1 MEPQTSPSPQQDD
14 MPVLVVGGT
23 GMLGQQVVERLIAS
37 GKRVRALVRPT
48 SQTDA
53 LSSAGVEL
61 AVGDLM
67 QRDSLGPALEKVDA
81 VITTA
86 AGYTGHTPGD
96 TIETDYA
103 GNANLAD
110 AAADAGVRRFVF
122 TSILT
127 CDQAPTVPHFWAKKV
142 MEDHLAERG
151 VPFVALRPGAFLD
164 QVGVWGGGNGWAE
177 GKLSWVGDLDAL
189 LTFVYTA
196 DLAKYLVAAIDAPV
210 SDGERIDIGWDRPVS
225 FRELARTG
233 SDLLGHNVEAVAIDP
248 AWLRQPD
255 QSEEANRD
263 FTAMVDHFNSGRYV
277 ADIRRQE
284 EVFGRAPTAKDALG
298 RRLAAIGQLP
308 ARA

>member
-1 MEPQTSPSPQQDD
+1 MEPQTNPSSLHDD

-53 LSSAGVEL
+53 LRSAGVEL

-67 QRDSLGPALEKVDA
+67 QRDSLGPALEDVDA

-86 AGYTGHTPGD
+86 AGYTGHTPAD
-96 TIETDYA
+96 TIETDYV

-127 CDQAPTVPHFWAKKV
+127 CDQTPRVPHFWAKKI
-142 MEDHLAERG
+142 MEDRLAERS

-164 QVGVWGGGNGWAE
+164 QVGVWGGSNGWSD
-177 GKLSWVGDLDAL
+177 GRVSWVGDIDVR

-196 DLAKYLVAAIDAPV
+196 DLAGYLAAAVDAPV
-210 SDGERIDIGWDRPVS
+210 SVGERIDIGWDRPVS
-225 FRELARTG
+225 FRELARSG
-233 SDLLGHNVEAVAIDP
+233 SKLLGRDVEAVAVDP
-248 AWLRQPD
+248 AWLRQLD

-277 ADIRRQE
+277 ADIRRQS
-284 EVFGRAPTAKDALG
+284 EVFGRVPTAEDALS
-298 RRLAAIGQLP
+298 RRLAAMGLAP

>member
-1 MEPQTSPSPQQDD
+1 MT
-14 MPVLVVGGT
+14 VLVVGGT

-53 LSSAGVEL
+53 LRSAGVEL

-67 QRDSLGPALEKVDA
+67 QRDSLGPALEEVDA

-127 CDQAPTVPHFWAKKV
+127 CEQTPQVPHFWAKKI
-142 MEDHLAERG
+142 MEDHLAERN

-164 QVGVWGGGNGWAE
+164 QVGVWGGGNGWAD
-177 GKLSWVGDLDAL
+177 GKVSWVGDIDVL

-196 DLAKYLVAAIDAPV
+196 DLAGYLAAAVDAPV
-210 SDGERIDIGWDRPVS
+210 SVGERIDIGWDRPVS

-233 SDLLGHNVEAVAIDP
+233 SKLLGRDVEAVAVDP

-277 ADIRRQE
+277 ADIRRQS
-284 EVFGRAPTAKDALG
+284 EVFGRAPTAEDALS
-298 RRLAAIGQLP
+298 RRLAAMGQSP

>member
-1 MEPQTSPSPQQDD
+1 MT
-14 MPVLVVGGT
+14 VLVVGGT

-53 LSSAGVEL
+53 LRSAGVEL

-67 QRDSLGPALEKVDA
+67 QRDSLGPALEEVDA

-127 CDQAPTVPHFWAKKV
+127 CEQTPQVPHFWAKKI
-142 MEDHLAERG
+142 MEDHLAERN

-164 QVGVWGGGNGWAE
+164 QVGVWGGGNGWAD
-177 GKLSWVGDLDAL
+177 GKVSWVGDIDVL

-196 DLAKYLVAAIDAPV
+196 DLAGYLAAAVDAPV
-210 SDGERIDIGWDRPVS
+210 SVGERIDIGWDRPVS

-233 SDLLGHNVEAVAIDP
+233 SKLLGRDVEAVAVDP

-255 QSEEANRD
+255 QSEEPNRD

-277 ADIRRQE
+277 ADIRRQS
-284 EVFGRAPTAKDALG
+284 EVFGRAPTAEDALS
-298 RRLAAIGQLP
+298 RRLAAMGQSP

>member
-1 MEPQTSPSPQQDD
+1 MT
-14 MPVLVVGGT
+14 VLVVGGT

-53 LSSAGVEL
+53 LRSAGVEL

-67 QRDSLGPALEKVDA
+67 QRDSLGPALEEVDA

-127 CDQAPTVPHFWAKKV
+127 CEQTPQVPHFWAKKI
-142 MEDHLAERG
+142 MEDHLADRN

-164 QVGVWGGGNGWAE
+164 QVGVWGGGNGWAD
-177 GKLSWVGDLDAL
+177 GKVSWVGDIDVL

-196 DLAKYLVAAIDAPV
+196 DLAGYLAAAVDAPV
-210 SDGERIDIGWDRPVS
+210 SVGERIDIGWDRPVS

-233 SDLLGHNVEAVAIDP
+233 SKLLGRDVEAVAVDP

-255 QSEEANRD
+255 QSEEPNRD
-263 FTAMVDHFNSGRYV
+263 FTALVDHFNSGRYV
-277 ADIRRQE
+277 ADIRRQS
-284 EVFGRAPTAKDALG
+284 EVFGRAPTAEDALS
-298 RRLAAIGQLP
+298 RRLAAMGQSP